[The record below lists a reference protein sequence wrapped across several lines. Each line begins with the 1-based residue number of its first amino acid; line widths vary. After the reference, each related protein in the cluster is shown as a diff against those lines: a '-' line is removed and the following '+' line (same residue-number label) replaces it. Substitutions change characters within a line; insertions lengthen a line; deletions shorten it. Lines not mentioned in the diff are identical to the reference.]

1 MTYQNVAHAPDPPP
15 DDMWGEDWQADLARE
30 EAKLTV
36 VPDPG
41 GHRPA
46 GLLPK
51 EFWDARER
59 LRHVRSYAHAAGCSG
74 DVLMH
79 SCLARLSGLI
89 PPSIAADSGI
99 GGRASLNLFVATV
112 GGPGA
117 GKSTGASLNRGL
129 LPSPLE
135 DFRDGLPVGSGEGIA
150 EAFMGTVEEETGEV
164 RRSKGGAETPVM
176 RRVRKQVRYNAYFY
190 IDEGQI
196 LAKLGERSGSTL
208 GETLRRAAVGETL
221 GQTNA
226 SEERTRYVEAGSY
239 SLGLLVGFQPSTAL
253 PVLADAGT
261 GTPQR
266 FVWGWAEDP
275 SIPDEPPISPGPLPK
290 LDCLQSR
297 WDPFEMTYPKRV
309 KDLLWRERVLRNRGE
324 LQVPELD
331 GHAGLI
337 KVKLSALLALL
348 DDRYGVTEEDWQLA
362 EAMWD
367 ASCAVRDSLLAR
379 AHREA
384 EAAKQQ
390 QEAAKLQAELRAH
403 QAKNDDDA
411 TVQRLAI
418 RAREFARK
426 ESGRTFG
433 AFRKS
438 LANRDRLYAER
449 AVDRAEAEGW
459 IFVEEGR
466 LCIET

>member
-1 MTYQNVAHAPDPPP
+1 MSAVAE
-15 DDMWGEDWQADLARE
+15 DMWGADWEGDLARE
-30 EAKLTV
+30 EAKLSA
-36 VPDPG
+36 VPDAAPS
-41 GHRPA
+41 RPA
-46 GLLPK
+46 GLLPE
-51 EFWDARER
+51 EFWQARPR
-59 LRHVRSYAHAAGCSG
+59 LQHIRGYAHAAGCSG
-74 DVLMH
+74 DVLLH

-89 PPSIAADSGI
+89 SPNIAADSGI

-150 EAFMGTVEEETGEV
+150 EAFMGTVEEETGEI
-164 RRSKGGAETPVM
+164 RRTRGGAETPVT
-176 RRVRKQVRYNAYFY
+176 RRIRKQVRHNAFFY

-239 SLGLLVGFQPSTAL
+239 SLGLLVGFQPLTAL
-253 PVLADAGT
+253 PVLTDSGT

-275 SIPDEPPISPGPLPK
+275 SIPDAPPQSPGPLDK
-290 LDCLQSR
+290 LECLTSR
-297 WDPFEMTYPKRV
+297 WEPFEITFPQRV
-309 KDLLWRERVLRNRGE
+309 RDLLWRERVLRNRGE
-324 LQVPELD
+324 LQVAELD

-337 KVKLSALLALL
+337 KVKLSSLLALL
-348 DDRYGVTEEDWQLA
+348 DDRYEVTEADWQLA
-362 EAMWD
+362 ELMWD
-367 ASCAVRDSLLAR
+367 ASCSVRDSLLAR

-390 QEAAKLQAELRAH
+390 QEEVKLQAELRAH
-403 QAKNDDDA
+403 QAKGDDDA
-411 TVQRLAI
+411 TVQRIAI

-433 AFRKS
+433 MFRKS
-438 LANRDRLYAER
+438 LASRDRAYAER
-449 AVDRAEAEGW
+449 GVDRAEAESW
-459 IFVEEGR
+459 LFVEEGC
-466 LCIET
+466 LCIQTE

>member
-1 MTYQNVAHAPDPPP
+1 MSEPAENMWEGEL
-15 DDMWGEDWQADLARE
+15 DDRGQVGEPR
-30 EAKLTV
+30 LTV
-36 VPDPG
+36 VSTQDRQ
-41 GHRPA
+41 RPE
-46 GLLPK
+46 GLLPE
-51 EFWDARER
+51 EFWGARKR
-59 LRHVRSYAHAAGCSG
+59 LQHIRQFAHAAGCSG
-74 DVLMH
+74 DVLLH
-79 SCLARLSGLI
+79 SFLARLSGMI
-89 PPSIAADSGI
+89 PHHIHAVSGI

-117 GKSTGASLNRGL
+117 GKSTGSSLNRGL
-129 LPSPLE
+129 LPSDDPE
-135 DFRDGLPVGSGEGIA
+135 FRDGLPVGSGEGIA
-150 EAFMGTVEEETGEV
+150 EAYMGTVEEETGEV

-176 RRVRKQVRYNAYFY
+176 RRVRKQVRHNAYFY

-196 LAKLGERSGSTL
+196 LAKLGERTGSTL

-239 SLGLLVGFQPSTAL
+239 SLGLLVGFQPTTAL
-253 PVLADAGT
+253 PVLSDAGT

-275 SIPDEPPISPGPLPK
+275 SIPDNPPHSPGHLPA
-290 LDCLQSR
+290 LDCLKTRSEPV
-297 WDPFEMTYPKRV
+297 DIGFPKRV
-309 KDLLWRERVLRNRGE
+309 RDLLWRERVLRNRGE

-337 KVKLSALLALL
+337 KVKVAALLALME
-348 DDRYGVTEEDWQLA
+348 DRYGVAEEDWQLA
-362 EAMWD
+362 EVMWD

-379 AHREA
+379 ARREA

-390 QEAAKLQAELRAH
+390 QEEAKLQAELRAH

-411 TVQRLAI
+411 AVQRLAI
-418 RAREFARK
+418 RAREFARQ

-438 LANRDRLYAER
+438 LASRDRIYAER
-449 AVDRAEAEGW
+449 AIDHAEAQEW
-459 IFVEEGR
+459 VFLEEGR
-466 LCIET
+466 VCIKT